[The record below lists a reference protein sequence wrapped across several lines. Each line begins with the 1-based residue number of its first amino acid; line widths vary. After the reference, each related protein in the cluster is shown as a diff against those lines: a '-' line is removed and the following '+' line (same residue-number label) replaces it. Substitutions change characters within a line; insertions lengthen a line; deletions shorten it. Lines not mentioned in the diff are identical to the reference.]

1 MKYLLVLRTMLV
13 VATAWIVDPLPVL
26 DYSGVGEGIQA
37 VVSDVVAKTDGITM
51 E

>member
-13 VATAWIVDPLPVL
+13 VIAVLIVDPQSVL
-26 DYSGVGEGIQA
+26 DYSGVGKGIQA
-37 VVSDVVAKTDGITM
+37 VVSDVAARTDGITM